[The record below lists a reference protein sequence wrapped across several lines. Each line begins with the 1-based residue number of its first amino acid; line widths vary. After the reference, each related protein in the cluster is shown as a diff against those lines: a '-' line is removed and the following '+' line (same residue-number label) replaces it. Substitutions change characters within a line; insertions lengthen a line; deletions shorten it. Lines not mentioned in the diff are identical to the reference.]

1 MNSTVSVI
9 LKVALSLLIVFLAY
23 KLYSIIQEPIRYKEL
38 KTKRYNMVKLRLE
51 QIRDAQKIHRDVYDV
66 FTGDLDR
73 LIAFV
78 DTGRKPIIL
87 RKDSSFTYYNEL
99 YRKEMTKD
107 TIVKRIIGYEK
118 VQKSFPASF
127 QPEELRY
134 IPYSDKEEFL
144 MEAGKISIN
153 KVTVPVFQAVAPDTL
168 IFHDVLDKYDQY
180 IEEDHVLKVGSLTE
194 PTLSG
199 NWK

>member
-23 KLYSIIQEPIRYKEL
+23 KLYAIIQEPIRYQEI
-38 KTKRYNMVKLRLE
+38 KTKRYNQVKLRLE
-51 QIRDAQKIHRDVYDV
+51 QIRDAQKIHREV
-66 FTGDLDR
+66 FDGFTADLDR

-78 DTGRKPIIL
+78 DTGRKPIVL
-87 RKDSSFTYYNEL
+87 RKDSSFTYYDET
-99 YRKEMTKD
+99 YRKDMTKD

-118 VQKSFPASF
+118 VQKSFPTSF
-127 QPEELRY
+127 QPEDLRY
-134 IPYSDKEEFL
+134 IPFSNQQEFK
-144 MEAGKISIN
+144 MDAGKVTIN
-153 KVTVPVFQAVAPDTL
+153 DVTVPVFEAAAPDTL
-168 IFHDVLDKYDQY
+168 IFHDMIDDYDRY
-180 IEEDHVLKVGSLTE
+180 IEKDHVLKVGSLTE